1 MRRGQGKL
9 LKIVKKALLI
19 IILFYIGELLF
30 AELIANTGIEYLGI
44 FFVGSGIILT
54 YLLYKYIP
62 RVIWYIRT
70 APQRRRERAEMKRF
84 TRDYKKN
91 YR

>member
-1 MRRGQGKL
+1 MRKDEGRL
-9 LKIVKKALLI
+9 SKIVKKALLI
-19 IILFYIGELLF
+19 IILFYIGELLL
-30 AELIANTGIEYLGI
+30 ADLIANTGIEYLGI
-44 FFVGSGIILT
+44 FFVGSGIILS

-70 APQRRRERAEMKRF
+70 VPQRRREKAEMKRF
-84 TRDYKKN
+84 MRDYEKN